1 MTPIVLRSPF
11 NGGTIAVPP
20 DDPQLPVLLQAGFVR
35 DDPPPRDPP
44 KKEKRSHE

>member
-1 MTPIVLRSPF
+1 MAAVILRSPF

-20 DDPQLPVLLQAGFVR
+20 DDPYLPVLLQAGFTKI
-35 DDPPPRDPP
+35 DPP